1 MEIGKV
7 WAENYFV
14 TKADLMHQNVHE
26 KNIYIKRGKK
36 VFTAVSVYNDDYNLY
51 GVVDC
56 IEGTVSKKGVKIAG
70 ENDTYDLCIVEY
82 KPTKP
87 KGEEFYFDDAMQVFA
102 QKLCVDYVFHCD
114 CDAVLYYADVKQ
126 RITLP
131 LRENYS
137 LYEQKLRCILREM
150 DAFCKDGIIPP
161 IKSKQYCG
169 GCSLKDICLTSK
181 KSFRSIKKQIE
192 EMSDYKL

>member
-1 MEIGKV
+1 
-7 WAENYFV
+7 
-14 TKADLMHQNVHE
+14 
-26 KNIYIKRGKK
+26 
-36 VFTAVSVYNDDYNLY
+36 
-51 GVVDC
+51 
-56 IEGTVSKKGVKIAG
+56 
-70 ENDTYDLCIVEY
+70 
-82 KPTKP
+82 
-87 KGEEFYFDDAMQVFA
+87 MQVFA

-169 GCSLKDICLTSK
+169 GCSLKDICLPSK